1 MAKLHTKGHGKA
13 KSRKPEVEMGKMPEG
28 VALGREELESLIE
41 KYAKQGM
48 HQAMIGQVLK
58 KEYGIP
64 YIKQAF
70 GKRLGKIL
78 EEKGVQTPLPR
89 DMLDLI
95 KKAVN
100 MRSHLA
106 ANHNDVHNTVRLRRV
121 ESKIW
126 RLTKYYRRSGALPV
140 DWKYEPDK
148 AALLIKGE

>member
-1 MAKLHTKGHGKA
+1 MAKLHTKGKGHA
-13 KSRKPEVEMGKMPEG
+13 KSRKPEVEIGTMLEG
-28 VALGREELESLIE
+28 LKLSKEEIDVLIE

-58 KEYGIP
+58 DKHGAP
-64 YIKQAF
+64 YIKQIF
-70 GKRLGKIL
+70 GKRLGQIL
-78 EEKGVQTPLPR
+78 EEKGLKSPLPQ

-100 MRSHLA
+100 MRKHLK
-106 ANHNDVHNTVRLRRV
+106 ANHKDVHNTVRLKRV

-126 RLTKYYRRSGALPV
+126 RLTKYYKKTGVLPP
-140 DWKYEPDK
+140 DWKYEPEQ

>member
-13 KSRKPEVEMGKMPEG
+13 KSRKPEAEMVKMPEG
-28 VALGREELESLIE
+28 VTLSREELESLIE
-41 KYAKQGM
+41 KYAKEGM

-58 KEYGIP
+58 KEHGIP

-78 EEKGVQTPLPR
+78 EEKGVQTPLPT

-95 KKAVN
+95 RRAVN
-100 MRSHLA
+100 MRDHLA

-126 RLTKYYRRSGALPV
+126 RLTKYYKKRGVLPAG
-140 DWKYEPDK
+140 WKYEPEK
-148 AALLIKGE
+148 AALLIKGG